1 MGFNNCNV
9 RLGVFLL
16 SMDEGNGTLGLR
28 QRGFLCVKHSKK
40 TITVPFAINVMVSC
54 CCCEK
59 SVVPGQEKI
68 AI

>member
-1 MGFNNCNV
+1 M
-9 RLGVFLL
+9 FLL

-28 QRGFLCVKHSKK
+28 QRGSLCVKHNKK
-40 TITVPFAINVMVSC
+40 TITGTLAINVMVSC